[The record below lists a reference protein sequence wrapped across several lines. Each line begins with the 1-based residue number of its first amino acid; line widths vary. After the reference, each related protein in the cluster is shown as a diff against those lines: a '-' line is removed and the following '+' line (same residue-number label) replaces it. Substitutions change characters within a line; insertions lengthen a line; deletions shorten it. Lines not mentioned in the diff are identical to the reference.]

1 LNDELSKLW
10 LLKDEEA
17 EEVIY
22 SQIYELIDLYNSK
35 LMNS

>member
-1 LNDELSKLW
+1 LNDKHSKLW

-22 SQIYELIDLYNSK
+22 SQIYELIDPYNPR